1 MAGINKAIIIGNLG
15 DNPAFNQT
23 SAGKPVTNIS
33 VATSETWNDKE
44 SGEKK
49 ENTQWHRVAI
59 FGKLAEI
66 ASQYLVKGSKVYIE
80 GKIQTRKYTDDT
92 GSDRYST
99 EIVVSGYTGKMLML
113 DKKQTSDNPAPDF
126 SYEDMSQYKAI
137 EKTDTDEDDIPF

>member
-59 FGKLAEI
+59 FGNLAEI
-66 ASQYLVKGSKVYIE
+66 ASKWLVKGSKVYIE
-80 GKIQTRKYTDDT
+80 GKIQTRKWTDDS
-92 GSDRYST
+92 GADRYST
-99 EIVVSGYTGKMLML
+99 EIVVSGYSGKMLML
-113 DKKQTSDNPAPDF
+113 DKKPSSDHQNGDF
-126 SYEDMSQYKAI
+126 SYGDMSQFKSI
-137 EKTDTDEDDIPF
+137 EPDPENDIPF